1 MPDIALSLIW
11 VKRDS
16 RQRRKLEPDPAL
28 QASIKRVGLI
38 NPIIVTKDYQL
49 IAGERRWE
57 AFKALN
63 LPTIPVRWVD
73 DLNTDELKVI
83 ELEENVKRK
92 DLPWQ
97 DSARAIA
104 ELHYLYGKADPSW
117 NQRMTA
123 EALSIDA
130 GYIST
135 ILLVAAHL
143 KEPRVNKATN
153 INEARNLIR
162 RRKER
167 EDETEINDMAVF
179 ARSMIVQTQPKP
191 DESSPLQ
198 GVVTPQQTQVHVLDQ
213 TGELVSPVWSRAA
226 VERSIRQ
233 ENFLEWAPTY
243 SGISFNLIHCD
254 FPYGANVFDGA
265 GQFKPED
272 QEGAYSD
279 QAADYWTLTECLVK
293 NLDHLL
299 SPLGH
304 LMFWL
309 SPKPEVLLKTM
320 RLFEQEG
327 PSIEFYPYPLI
338 WHKSD
343 NSGIVGDSQRWPR
356 HTYEAALLA
365 YRGRRPLIRT
375 VADSYSGPGD
385 RKLHPSCKPE
395 PMLRH
400 FFAALV
406 DGNTRF
412 LDPTC
417 GAASSLRAAE
427 SLGALPQNVL
437 GLEIEERFV
446 SVAREA
452 LLNSRVM
459 ESLSHHESSS
469 RFAGT

>member
-28 QASIKRVGLI
+28 QQSIKRVGLI
-38 NPIIVTKDYQL
+38 NPIIITKDYQL

-57 AFKALN
+57 ACKALN
-63 LPTIPVRWVD
+63 MQIIAVRWFE
-73 DLNTDELKVI
+73 DLNIDELKVV
-83 ELEENVKRK
+83 ELEENIKRK
-92 DLPWQ
+92 DLTWQ
-97 DSARAIA
+97 DSTRAIA
-104 ELHYLYGKADPSW
+104 ELHFLYGKKDPAW

-130 GYIST
+130 GHVSNT
-135 ILLVAAHL
+135 LLVATHL
-143 KEPRVNKATN
+143 KDPRVAKATSV
-153 INEARNLIR
+153 NEARNLIR

-167 EDETEINDMAVF
+167 EDETEINDMAIF
-179 ARSMIVQTQPKP
+179 ARGMVIGETGKP
-191 DESSPLQ
+191 SSLLQ
-198 GVVTPQQTQVHVLDQ
+198 NVVTPQTQVQALPEPEIAV
-213 TGELVSPVWSRAA
+213 EASWSRAA
-226 VERSIRQ
+226 VERAIRQ
-233 ENFLEWAPTY
+233 ENFLEWAPNYT
-243 SGISFNLIHCD
+243 GMSFNLIHCD

-279 QAADYWTLTECLVK
+279 QAVDYWTLTECLIK

-304 LMFWL
+304 IMFWL
-309 SPKPEVLLKTM
+309 SPKPAVMARTM
-320 RLFEQEG
+320 RLFEANG

-365 YRGRRPLIRT
+365 YRGRRPLVRT

-427 SLGALPQNVL
+427 SLGALSQNVL

-446 SVAREA
+446 SVGREA
-452 LLNSRVM
+452 LLSFRVNA
-459 ESLSHHESSS
+459 EAHDLSQHRAKHGADS
-469 RFAGT
+469 

>member
-28 QASIKRVGLI
+28 QQSIKRVGLI
-38 NPIIVTKDYQL
+38 NPIILTKDYQL

-57 AFKALN
+57 ACKALGMQ
-63 LPTIPVRWVD
+63 TISVRWVD
-73 DLNTDELKVI
+73 DLNIDELKVI
-83 ELEENVKRK
+83 ELEENIKRK
-92 DLPWQ
+92 DLTWQ
-97 DSARAIA
+97 DSVRAIA
-104 ELHYLYGKADPSW
+104 ELHYLYGKNDPAW

-130 GYIST
+130 GHVSNT
-135 ILLVAAHL
+135 LLVATHL
-143 KEPRVNKATN
+143 KDPKVAKATSV
-153 INEARNLIR
+153 NEARNLIR

-167 EDETEINDMAVF
+167 EDETEINDMAIF
-179 ARSMIVQTQPKP
+179 AREMVVSGTDKP
-191 DESSPLQ
+191 SPILHNI
-198 GVVTPQQTQVHVLDQ
+198 VTPQAQA
-213 TGELVSPVWSRAA
+213 EASPKPVVEAPWSRSS
-226 VERSIRQ
+226 VERAIRQ
-233 ENFLEWAPTY
+233 ENFLEWAPSYT
-243 SGISFNLIHCD
+243 GMSFNLIHCD

-279 QAADYWTLTECLVK
+279 QAADYWTLTECLIK

-304 LMFWL
+304 IMFWL
-309 SPKPEVLLKTM
+309 SPKPAVMLKTM
-320 RLFEQEG
+320 RLFELQG

-365 YRGRRPLIRT
+365 YRGRRPLVKT

-400 FFAALV
+400 FFGSLV

-446 SVAREA
+446 SVGR
-452 LLNSRVM
+452 
-459 ESLSHHESSS
+459 ESLLSFRVNAEAHDLTLHHAK
-469 RFAGT
+469 RDAGS

>member
-38 NPIIVTKDYQL
+38 NPIIITKDYQL

-73 DLNTDELKVI
+73 DLNIDELKVI
-83 ELEENVKRK
+83 ELEENIKRK
-92 DLPWQ
+92 DLSWQ
-97 DSARAIA
+97 DSVRAIA
-104 ELHYLYGKADPSW
+104 ELHYLYGKNDPAW

-123 EALSIDA
+123 DALSLDT
-130 GYIST
+130 GHVSNT
-135 ILLVAAHL
+135 LLVATHL
-143 KEPRVNKATN
+143 KDPRVARAASV
-153 INEARNLIR
+153 NEARNLIR

-167 EDETEINDMAVF
+167 EDEAEINDMAVF
-179 ARSMIVQTQPKP
+179 AREMVTVQGKPSPITQGIITPQTQPAP
-191 DESSPLQ
+191 ES
-198 GVVTPQQTQVHVLDQ
+198 V
-213 TGELVSPVWSRAA
+213 EVSWSRQS
-226 VERSIRQ
+226 VERSIKLD
-233 ENFLEWAPTY
+233 NFLDWASTY
-243 SGISFNLIHCD
+243 SGTTFNLIHCD

-272 QEGAYSD
+272 QDGAYSD
-279 QAADYWTLTECLVK
+279 SADDYWALTECLVK

-304 LMFWL
+304 IMFWL
-309 SPKPEVLLKTM
+309 SPKPSVMLKTI
-320 RLFEQEG
+320 RLFETKG

-365 YRGRRPLIRT
+365 YRGRRPLVRT

-400 FFAALV
+400 FFGALV

-446 SVAREA
+446 SVGR
-452 LLNSRVM
+452 
-459 ESLSHHESSS
+459 ESLLSFRVNAEAHDRVHV
-469 RFAGT
+469 

>member
-57 AFKALN
+57 ACKALAFQ
-63 LPTIPVRWVD
+63 TIAVRWFE
-73 DLNTDELKVI
+73 DLNIDELKVV
-83 ELEENVKRK
+83 ELEENIKRK
-92 DLPWQ
+92 DLSWQ
-97 DSARAIA
+97 DSTRAIA
-104 ELHYLYGKADPSW
+104 DLHHLYGKNDPTW
-117 NQRMTA
+117 NQRMTS

-143 KEPRVNKATN
+143 KEPRVAKATS

-162 RRKER
+162 RKKER
-167 EDETEINDMAVF
+167 ADEAEINDMAMF
-179 ARSMIVQTQPKP
+179 ARSMISREGMDKP
-191 DESSPLQ
+191 SPLLK
-198 GVVTPQQTQVHVLDQ
+198 GIVTSQQTQTTVVSDQ
-213 TGELVSPVWSRAA
+213 TGELVSPVWSRMA

-233 ENFLEWAPTY
+233 EDFLEWAPAY
-243 SGISFNLIHCD
+243 QGISFNFIHCD

-279 QAADYWTLTECLVK
+279 QSTDYWTLTECLIK

-309 SPKPEVLLKTM
+309 SPKPEILVKTM
-320 RLFEQEG
+320 RLFEANG
-327 PSIEFYPYPLI
+327 PSLEFYPYPLI

-365 YRGRRPLIRT
+365 YRGRRPLVRT

-385 RKLHPSCKPE
+385 RRLHPSCKPE

-417 GAASSLRAAE
+417 GASSALRAAE
-427 SLGALPQNVL
+427 SLGVLPQNVL
-437 GLEIEERFV
+437 GLEINERFV
-446 SVAREA
+446 SVGRES
-452 LLNSRVM
+452 LLSSRVM
-459 ESLSHHESSS
+459 AETSSAIT
-469 RFAGT
+469 RRAGP